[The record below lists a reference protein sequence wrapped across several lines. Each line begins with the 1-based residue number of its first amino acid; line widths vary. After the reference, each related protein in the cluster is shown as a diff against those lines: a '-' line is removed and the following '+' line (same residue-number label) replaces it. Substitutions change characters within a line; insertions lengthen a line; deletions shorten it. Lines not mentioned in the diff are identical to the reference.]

1 MKPQLLDSEIRTDNL
16 IFGRIFRLLVFF
28 FMILG
33 VYLGK
38 AYGTPSVV
46 VQCLND
52 PVHNFLQNPNQ
63 EVLSNREAAKFL
75 QISSSLLM
83 DFTFFSLFTY
93 WFLYGKSCRLILA
106 TVMFYSIR
114 AMSQILVQF
123 KFPEGYDWQYP
134 GFPSYVVPYGNT
146 SDFFFSGHCGFLNIC
161 ALEWFALGKR
171 RMGFAIE
178 AINVYMAIV
187 MLIFRVHYTI
197 GRFSSILGSLSE
209 S

>member
-1 MKPQLLDSEIRTDNL
+1 MKPAPQLLENEGIPLSPLLARVCR
-16 IFGRIFRLLVFF
+16 FLVFL

-38 AYGTPSVV
+38 AYGTPSVI

-52 PVHNFLQNPNQ
+52 PIHNFLQFPNE
-63 EVLSNREAAKFL
+63 EVLSNRETAQAL
-75 QISSSLLM
+75 QISSSLMM

-106 TVMFYSIR
+106 TIMFYSIR
-114 AMSQILVQF
+114 AMSQLLVQF
-123 KFPEGYDWQYP
+123 KYPEGYDWQYP

-161 ALEWFALGKR
+161 ALEWLALGKTK
-171 RMGFAIE
+171 MGLMIE
-178 AINVYMAIV
+178 AVNGYMAIV

-197 GRFSSILGSLSE
+197 GKIFF
-209 S
+209 